1 MWSTTDRSPPLLYAE
16 AWNQI
21 FSPMLMEKALRLQS
35 LVARCSFLVQRN
47 HTRTRPKPLFF
58 CFCFCRTPHGKASW
72 QLHRKEGAHPFANQV
87 LLLLADVYL
96 ILFSFIL
103 HNFAFP
109 PEEIIVS
116 ILVKSLCMSA
126 YPCLLGRFYY
136 TLLALWDVN
145 SGWFCIEIGYQA
157 CQVPKINKSK
167 ELCYFKKEGGE
178 RK

>member
-1 MWSTTDRSPPLLYAE
+1 MLFSGAKKPHQNQTQATFLLLLLLQNSPWKSILAAAQE
-16 AWNQI
+16 
-21 FSPMLMEKALRLQS
+21 R
-35 LVARCSFLVQRN
+35 RCPSFCL
-47 HTRTRPKPLFF
+47 
-58 CFCFCRTPHGKASW
+58 S
-72 QLHRKEGAHPFANQV
+72 FANQV